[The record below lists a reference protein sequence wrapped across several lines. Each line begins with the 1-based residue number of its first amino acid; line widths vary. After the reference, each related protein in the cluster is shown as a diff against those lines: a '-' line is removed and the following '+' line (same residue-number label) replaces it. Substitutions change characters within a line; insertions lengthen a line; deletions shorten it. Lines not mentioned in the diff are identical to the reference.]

1 MSTTVNLESVR
12 IRLLMAD
19 SENKHLLASWLSEQY
34 EVEQPSENTLEGSF
48 DLAIFDETTFPQ
60 IDSDRLQSRK
70 ANEAPV
76 ALPYFLVASTRG
88 VQHSEEI
95 WQLVDDVIMTP
106 IEQPVLDAR
115 LRSLLETRQ
124 LSLDLQE
131 KNQRLEKF
139 AGVVS
144 HDLRNP
150 LAVAKGHTNLA
161 KETGSEES
169 FNKII
174 HSLERME
181 AIIEDVLALSRQRA
195 NIDDPEPRE
204 LGTVAKQAWELI
216 EAPEATFE
224 SGANLPIII
233 ADEGRLRQLLENLFR
248 NSIEHGSETVT
259 VSVMS
264 ITNGFA
270 VADDGPGVPEEKRDD
285 IFESG
290 VTTNERGTGFGLD
303 IVQTVCTAHDWDI
316 SISESES
323 GGAQFEVTGIE
334 SR

>member
-1 MSTTVNLESVR
+1 
-12 IRLLMAD
+12 
-19 SENKHLLASWLSEQY
+19 
-34 EVEQPSENTLEGSF
+34 
-48 DLAIFDETTFPQ
+48 
-60 IDSDRLQSRK
+60 
-70 ANEAPV
+70 
-76 ALPYFLVASTRG
+76 
-88 VQHSEEI
+88 
-95 WQLVDDVIMTP
+95 
-106 IEQPVLDAR
+106 
-115 LRSLLETRQ
+115 
-124 LSLDLQE
+124 
-131 KNQRLEKF
+131 
-139 AGVVS
+139 
-144 HDLRNP
+144 
-150 LAVAKGHTNLA
+150 
-161 KETGSEES
+161 
-169 FNKII
+169 
-174 HSLERME
+174 ME